1 MIPILYEKDE
11 TAFISNGL
19 GRLRDIISCKCTEER
34 NSIYEVDFE
43 YPVNGSH
50 YADIQLGRIIGVEHD
65 DTNDVQPF
73 DIVSYSRPIN
83 GVVTFHCQHISYRQ
97 SKITASGTN
106 INSLASAF
114 AMLSN
119 SSPSNPFTYWTD
131 KASTGYMASAD
142 GVPRSVR
149 SFLGGVEGSILDS
162 YGGEYEWDRFIV
174 KLHSARGIQR
184 DVTIRYGVNLTDYNE
199 EVDYSSSYTAC
210 IPYWT
215 GDNGNGG
222 TLVVKAPMI
231 DSGAISHDGRVSCI
245 PLDLTDKFE
254 NQPTTAQLTSMAQS
268 MMASEQSYLPAQTI
282 QVSFIRLQ
290 DTNEY
295 SQYASLMTCRLCDTI
310 NVEFPRY
317 NMSGRFKIVKTVYD
331 VLLERFEEMEL
342 GTLSTTLSEA
352 LGITPDSAG
361 TGNVDTY
368 SAVTATKVGNY
379 YSSGTVVAYKRSGV
393 VTVKVNG
400 LALSAL
406 SARTTVAKLPE
417 GYRPPTQ
424 SYGIINSSTA
434 YFVVETNGDVKF
446 NAGSA
451 QTVYSNVTYVASP

>member
-19 GRLRDIISCKCTEER
+19 GRLRDCISAKVTEER
-34 NSIYEVDFE
+34 NGIYELDFE

-50 YADIQLGRIIGVEHD
+50 YDDIQLGRIIGVEHD
-65 DTNDVQPF
+65 DTTDVQPF

-114 AMLSN
+114 SMLGN

-131 KASTGYMASAD
+131 KTSTGFMASAD

-174 KLHSARGIQR
+174 RLHSARGIQR
-184 DVTIRYGVNLTDYNE
+184 DVTIRYGVNLTDYTE

-222 TLVVKAPMI
+222 TLVIKAPMVA
-231 DSGAISHDGRVSCI
+231 SGAISHDGRTSCI

-268 MMASEQSYLPAQTI
+268 IMASEQSYLPAQTI
-282 QVSFIRLQ
+282 QVSFVRLQ

-317 NMSGRFKIVKTVYD
+317 KMSGKFKIVKTVYD
-331 VLLERFEEMEL
+331 VLLERYEEMEL

-352 LGITPDSAG
+352 LGISGDSNIA
-361 TGNVDTY
+361 NP
-368 SAVTATKVGNY
+368 SAKY
-379 YSSGTVVAYKRSGV
+379 P
-393 VTVKVNG
+393 VKV
-400 LALSAL
+400 
-406 SARTTVAKLPE
+406 ARF
-417 GYRPPTQ
+417 GWQ
-424 SYGIINSSTA
+424 IS
-434 YFVVETNGDVKF
+434 
-446 NAGSA
+446 GSA
-451 QTVYSNVTYVASP
+451 AARSKLASSLSPSNSANPGDIPSGYTFLCWVEFTTSGWVGTPYAPNPMAETTEIWCYSDKPATTGVSLYGTALYLRSDLT